1 MHCKLRWP
9 ESRAG
14 SGVKIHCGQKTA
26 GSITMIPVI
35 RKKEIGAMRIGVV
48 VFITALVLSA
58 CAHRGVNNN
67 ISKLKRIQPGSSQE
81 VVFSTLGPPDL
92 RNDINQQRFV
102 AYYQTKVG
110 DSSGEPVTKAL
121 CTPIAFENGE
131 VAAVGGDL
139 AERWTLEEKERIRQ
153 AAIAQTERQQA
164 EMAEA
169 AARRA
174 KAARQEKIQALEEE
188 VKPVPGGNAAL
199 NLKLYRQ
206 LLELDPGNSRYQK
219 KVAFYENRLTQQKKA
234 QQERAIRSA
243 KAKRRQAWEQA
254 REGRNT
260 QLRQY
265 TGNGI
270 AEMAVHDM
278 GNGSLY
284 VWVKNVSR
292 QIITTHPDHFTLT
305 DSENNKVACK
315 ISESLDSV
323 LEPGSISHG
332 KVDYSSEI
340 EPKELI
346 FQNRESGRVS
356 KSFQ

>member
-1 MHCKLRWP
+1 
-9 ESRAG
+9 
-14 SGVKIHCGQKTA
+14 
-26 GSITMIPVI
+26 MIPET
-35 RKKEIGAMRIGVV
+35 RKKEIGTMRIGVV
-48 VFITALVLSA
+48 VFVAAFMLTA
-58 CAHRGVNNN
+58 CAHLGVNYN
-67 ISKLKRIQPGSSQE
+67 IIKLKEIQPGDSQE
-81 VVFSTLGPPDL
+81 AVFNILGPPDL
-92 RNDINQQRFV
+92 RKDINEKRFV
-102 AYYQTKVG
+102 AYYRTKA
-110 DSSGEPVTKAL
+110 GEPLSEAL
-121 CTPIAFENGE
+121 CTPIAFQNGE
-131 VAAVGGDL
+131 VVAVGGEL

-153 AAIAQTERQQA
+153 AAIAETERQQA

-169 AARRA
+169 SARRA
-174 KAARQEKIQALEEE
+174 KAARQQKIEALENE

-206 LLELDPGNSRYQK
+206 LLALDPENSRYQK
-219 KVAFYENRLTQQKKA
+219 KVAFYEDRLAKQQQA

-243 KAKRRQAWEQA
+243 KAKRRQAWDQA
-254 REGRNT
+254 REGRNK

-265 TGNGI
+265 SGNGI

-292 QIITTHPDHFTLT
+292 QIITTHPDHFTLI
-305 DSENNKVACK
+305 DSDNNVVKGE
-315 ISESLDSV
+315 ISDSLDSV

-332 KVDYSSEI
+332 KIEYSREI

-346 FQNRESGRVS
+346 FQNRESGRIS